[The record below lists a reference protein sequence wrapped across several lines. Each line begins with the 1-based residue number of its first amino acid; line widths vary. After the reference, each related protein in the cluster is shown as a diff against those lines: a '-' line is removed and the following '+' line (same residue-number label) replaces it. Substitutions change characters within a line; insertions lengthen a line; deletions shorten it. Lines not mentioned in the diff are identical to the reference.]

1 MTRARWIPL
10 LLGTLVLAALT
21 QYVRTR
27 LEVRND
33 ISEFLPEGVDPRA
46 SLVSRE
52 LAGAELARSMILS
65 VEGPGSEEAAAGARA
80 LAAALAK
87 RPDVAWVR
95 AGVDEGAQKGAYDA
109 YFPRR
114 FDFASDRPDD
124 ELAPRLTDDGLR
136 QSARALK
143 VALASPL
150 GPLVRRV
157 APEDPLLLFPAQLGR
172 LRAAQDDS
180 LHLEGDQFVSA
191 DGRHGIVFL
200 GTRAQPFDSGAQE
213 PLLAGIDDAFAQVNR
228 DAGGALRLESTGV
241 NRFNVSVERGVRAD
255 IERISIAST
264 VGVVVLFLLIFRSLR
279 YVALGMIPL
288 YAGTVCAMAAG
299 IAFFGSL
306 HGLTL
311 AFGSSLIGVGIDY
324 AEHYFSHYTVAPH
337 PDGPEAGLRHIW
349 PGLAIGA
356 LTTVAGLA
364 GLAWTSFPT
373 LREIA
378 VFSTV
383 GVLGALLSTRWFL
396 PPLMPRRPKPVRLQ
410 VKLAALFGR
419 MVAAMMRGRRQ
430 LLLLPLV
437 GLAICAAGLP
447 RVRWVDDFSALNALD
462 PRLTAEDVRLRERVA
477 RADPGRFVV
486 VFGKDDED
494 ALAKNDALALRLE
507 RAKADG
513 VLENFTSVHAM
524 LWSSRLQR
532 RSRDVL
538 TRDPSLPARLAAAY
552 QAEGFVDS
560 AFAPFA
566 RQFGDPPSA
575 PLTMA
580 DLLGGPF
587 GDLVRPLRLAIGG
600 QVALITLV
608 GGVGDVGALRAR
620 LAGLDDT
627 LFLDQRT
634 FLDEAY
640 GRFRTRTLEMIAA
653 GLAAVFLIVH
663 LRYRRLRL
671 SLAAFLPGVLG
682 VVVTLAMLALCGVA
696 LNLLHLVGVLLV
708 LSMGSD
714 YGVFVVESRS
724 HPEELGATILS
735 LVVAMLSTVLSFGL
749 LGMSANPAM
758 SALGVTAGLGTLLSV
773 VFAPAALVLLREPA
787 E

>member
-1 MTRARWIPL
+1 MTRARWWPL
-10 LLGTLVLAALT
+10 IVGTVFLAALT
-21 QYVRTR
+21 QYVSRR

-33 ISEFLPEGVDPRA
+33 ISEFLPEGSDPRA
-46 SLVSRE
+46 SLISRE
-52 LAGAELARSMILS
+52 LTSAELARTMILS
-65 VEGPGSEEAAAGARA
+65 VEGPGPTEAAAGARA

-95 AGVDEGAQKGAYDA
+95 GGVDENTQKTAYDT

-114 FDFASDRPDD
+114 FDFASDRPDED
-124 ELAPRLTDDGLR
+124 LATRLSDGGLR

-143 VALASPL
+143 AALASPL
-150 GPLVRRV
+150 GPLIRRV
-157 APEDPLLLFPAQLGR
+157 APEDPLLLFPAELAR

-191 DGRHGIVFL
+191 DDKHGILFL
-200 GTRAQPFDSGAQE
+200 GTRAAPFDSAAQE
-213 PLLAGIDDAFAQVNR
+213 PLLDAIDAAFAQLNR
-228 DAGGALRLESTGV
+228 DAGGTLKLESSGV

-264 VGVVVLFLLIFRSLR
+264 VGVVVLFLLIFRSIR

-299 IAFFGSL
+299 LACFGSL

-324 AEHYFSHYTVAPH
+324 AEHYFSHYTVS
-337 PDGPEAGLRHIW
+337 PDPEGPEAGLLRIW
-349 PGLAIGA
+349 PGLALGA

-383 GVLGALLSTRWFL
+383 GVMGALFSTRWLL
-396 PPLMPRRPKPVRLQ
+396 PPLMPRRPKPVPLQ
-410 VKLAALFGR
+410 QKLASFFGR
-419 MVAAMMRGRRQ
+419 VVAAMMRGRRQ
-430 LLLLPLV
+430 LLILPVAGLV
-437 GLAICAAGLP
+437 LCAAGLP
-447 RVRWVDDFSALNALD
+447 RVRWIDDFSALNALD
-462 PRLTAEDVRLRERVA
+462 PALMAEDLRLRERVA
-477 RADPGRFVV
+477 KADPGRFVV
-486 VFGKDDED
+486 VFGKDDDD
-494 ALAKNDALALRLE
+494 ALAKNDEVARRLE
-507 RAKADG
+507 RAKADR
-513 VLENFTSVHAM
+513 VLETFSSVHAM

-532 RSRDVL
+532 RSREIL
-538 TRDPSLPARLAAAY
+538 TRDPSLPDRLRAAY
-552 QAEGFVDS
+552 RAEGFVDS
-560 AFAPFA
+560 AFEPFA
-566 RQFGDPPSA
+566 RHFSDPPPPA
-575 PLTMA
+575 LTMA
-580 DLLGGPF
+580 DLLATPL
-587 GDLVRPLRLAIGG
+587 GDLLRSFRVPVGG

-608 GGVGDVGALRAR
+608 GGVNDVGALSAR
-620 LAGLDDT
+620 LAGLPDA
-627 LFLDQRT
+627 LVLDQRT

-640 GRFRTRTLEMIAA
+640 GRFRSRTLQMIAA
-653 GLAAVFLIVH
+653 GLVAVFLIVH
-663 LRYRRLRL
+663 ARYRRLRL

-682 VVVTLAMLALCGVA
+682 VVVTLALLSLFGVA

-758 SALGVTAGLGTLLSV
+758 AALGITAGLGTFLSV
-773 VFAPAALVLLREPA
+773 VFAPAALVLLRESDA
-787 E
+787 